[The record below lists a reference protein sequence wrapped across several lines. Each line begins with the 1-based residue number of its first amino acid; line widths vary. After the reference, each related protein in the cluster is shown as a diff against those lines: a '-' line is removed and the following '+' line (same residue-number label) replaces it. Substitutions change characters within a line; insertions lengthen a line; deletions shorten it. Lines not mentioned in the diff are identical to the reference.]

1 MIENYLL
8 FIIMSI
14 CLIILPGPDTAMAT
28 KNTLVAGKMGGVKTV
43 SGTCV
48 ALLIHTLAA
57 VIGLSALIVKSA
69 LLFSIFKY
77 VGALYLIYIGIKAL
91 LAVKNKEGVN
101 TNDVSI
107 NNDKEHTSCFRQGF
121 LTNLLNPKIAVFFL
135 TFLPQFLNP
144 SHNTFIQLLVMGLT
158 YLVLTI
164 IWFAFYIFLIDKISA
179 FMKKPKTQRYIQ
191 GLTGIVLIGFGI
203 KLAFEKNN

>member
-43 SGTCV
+43 FGTCV

-101 TNDVSI
+101 TNDVS
-107 NNDKEHTSCFRQGF
+107 
-121 LTNLLNPKIAVFFL
+121 
-135 TFLPQFLNP
+135 
-144 SHNTFIQLLVMGLT
+144 
-158 YLVLTI
+158 
-164 IWFAFYIFLIDKISA
+164 
-179 FMKKPKTQRYIQ
+179 
-191 GLTGIVLIGFGI
+191 
-203 KLAFEKNN
+203 

>member
-1 MIENYLL
+1 MIENYFL

-28 KNTLVAGKMGGVKTV
+28 KNTLVAGKVGGVKTV
-43 SGTCV
+43 FGTCV

-91 LAVKNKEGVN
+91 LAVRNKEGVN
-101 TNDVSI
+101 TNDISLNNANENTLLSPRVSY
-107 NNDKEHTSCFRQGF
+107 K
-121 LTNLLNPKIAVFFL
+121 
-135 TFLPQFLNP
+135 
-144 SHNTFIQLLVMGLT
+144 FI
-158 YLVLTI
+158 
-164 IWFAFYIFLIDKISA
+164 
-179 FMKKPKTQRYIQ
+179 KP
-191 GLTGIVLIGFGI
+191 
-203 KLAFEKNN
+203 